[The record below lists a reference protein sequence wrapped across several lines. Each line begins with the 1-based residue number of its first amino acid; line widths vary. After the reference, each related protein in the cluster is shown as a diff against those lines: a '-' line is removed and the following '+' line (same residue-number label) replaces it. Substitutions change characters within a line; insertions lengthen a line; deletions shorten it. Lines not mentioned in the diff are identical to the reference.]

1 MKKTIAIL
9 LVAVLAAGSVFAGF
23 SGSASVKA
31 GYDLQN
37 KEYGFFENG
46 TNVKLNL
53 ELGTQVA
60 EEAGEGDVYASIKA
74 TLEARV
80 MNDPYRGDGNV
91 VPYDKNAYVNGYF
104 PVSVIAKV
112 TEAKVNGS
120 NWYVSILGVPSVPD
134 FAKSA
139 IDTYKDKK
147 ADVDFDEWGF
157 KYKDDVKKPDT
168 YKVDYDKAPGVEVGY
183 ADYVVGVG
191 FKSDASGKA
200 FTAYA
205 KTPEYTFDAV
215 KAQFAAVASKK
226 AGTGIK
232 NVGAS
237 AKASYAT
244 DVLSVSLAT
253 DLGAAIANE
262 TKFNADVAAN
272 FKYDFVTVDA
282 YFATKAKSITDKNLL
297 SVKAVTDLN
306 SFEVPVKLSLT
317 GKDLINKQNLKAEVE
332 FVAVEGLTVK
342 ANAGYVIADKK
353 VSVGGGVEYKADAY
367 KATANAGFETKVGT
381 ENSNVLTFDAAVES
395 DVIIP
400 GATLKLAY
408 GKTADDQNLLS
419 GQTLAQDLG
428 KVEASCT
435 IKF

>member
-23 SGSASVKA
+23 SGSASVNA

-37 KEYGFFENG
+37 KEYGFFKNG
-46 TNVKLNL
+46 TNVKFDVS
-53 ELGTQVA
+53 LGKEDAEKVA
-60 EEAGEGDVYASIKA
+60 EGEVYASIKA
-74 TLEARV
+74 SLEAKIANNPYTG
-80 MNDPYRGDGNV
+80 NDKIV
-91 VPYDKNAYVNGYF
+91 VVKDDALTFANDYPNLVR
-104 PVSVIAKV
+104 IMAKV
-112 TEAKVNGS
+112 TEAKIFGS
-120 NWYVSILGVPSVPD
+120 NWYVSILGVPNGPD

-139 IDTYKDKK
+139 IDTVTDKAKDTL
-147 ADVDFDEWGF
+147 DDWGF
-157 KYKDDVKKPDT
+157 TRNEDTKKPVS
-168 YKVDYDKAPGVEVGY
+168 YAVAYDKAPGIEAGY
-183 ADYVVGVG
+183 ADYVVGLG
-191 FKSDASGKA
+191 FNSKKAGTA

-205 KTPEYTFDAV
+205 LTPEYQFDAV

-226 AGTGIK
+226 AATGIK

-244 DVLSVSLAT
+244 DVVSVSLAT
-253 DLGAAIANE
+253 DLGAAIAKE
-262 TKFNADVAAN
+262 TKFDADVAAN

-282 YFATKAKSITDKNLL
+282 YFSTVDKLL
-297 SVKAVTDLN
+297 SAKAVTDLN
-306 SFEVPVKLSLT
+306 SFEVPVKLTLT
-317 GKDLINKQNLKAEVE
+317 GKDLINKQDLKAEVE
-332 FVAVEGLTVK
+332 FVAVDGLTVK
-342 ANAGYVIADKK
+342 ANAGYGIAEKK

-367 KATANAGFETKVGT
+367 KATANAGFATEVGKD
-381 ENSNVLTFDAAVES
+381 NANVLTFDVAVES
-395 DVIIP
+395 EVLVP

-408 GKTADDQNLLS
+408 GKTADKQNLLS

>member
-31 GYDLQN
+31 GYNLQT
-37 KEYGFFENG
+37 KEYGFFGNG
-46 TNVKLNL
+46 TNVKFDLS
-53 ELGTQVA
+53 LGKEDAEKVA
-60 EEAGEGDVYASIKA
+60 EGEVYASIKA
-74 TLEARV
+74 SLEAKIA
-80 MNDPYRGDGNV
+80 NNPYTGDSSVKPNTV
-91 VPYDKNAYVNGYF
+91 VDTFTADSPEIVRI
-104 PVSVIAKV
+104 IAKV
-112 TEAKVNGS
+112 KEAKIFGS
-120 NWYVSILGVPSVPD
+120 NWYVSILGVPSGPD

-139 IDTYKDKK
+139 IETETDKAK
-147 ADVDFDEWGF
+147 GSLDDWGF
-157 KYKDDVKKPDT
+157 TRDEDTKKPVSYAVT
-168 YKVDYDKAPGVEVGY
+168 FDKTHGVEAGY

-191 FKSDASGKA
+191 FNSKEGTGTA
-200 FTAYA
+200 FAAYV
-205 KTPEYTFDAV
+205 KTPEYEFDAV

-226 AGTGIK
+226 AATGIK

-237 AKASYAT
+237 AKASYTT
-244 DVLSVSLAT
+244 DVVSVSLAT
-253 DLGAAIANE
+253 DLGAKIANE
-262 TKFNADVAAN
+262 TKFDADVAAN

-282 YFATKAKSITDKNLL
+282 YFSTVGKLL
-297 SVKAVTDLN
+297 SAKAVTDLN
-306 SFEVPVKLSLT
+306 SFEVPVKLTLT
-317 GKDLINKQNLKAEVE
+317 GKDLINKQDLKAEAE

-367 KATANAGFETKVGT
+367 KATANAGFATVVGT

-395 DVIIP
+395 EVLVP

-408 GKTADDQNLLS
+408 GKATDKQNLLS
-419 GQTLAQDLG
+419 GQTPAQDLG

>member
-31 GYDLQN
+31 GYNLQT
-37 KEYGFFENG
+37 KEYGFFSNG
-46 TNVKLNL
+46 TNAKFDIDLSNSTA
-53 ELGTQVA
+53 EKVA
-60 EEAGEGDVYASIKA
+60 EGEVYASIKA
-74 TLEARV
+74 TLDLKF
-80 MNDPYRGDGNV
+80 MSDPYRGV
-91 VPYDKNAYVNGYF
+91 STGYNDYEKAGIRYHF
-104 PVSVIAKV
+104 DIS
-112 TEAKVNGS
+112 EAKVAGS

-139 IDTYKDKK
+139 IETYVAKVGGTDTD
-147 ADVDFDEWGF
+147 DWGWE
-157 KYKDDVKKPDT
+157 YKDDVEKPVS
-168 YKVDYDKAPGVEVGY
+168 YHVDYDKAPGVEAGY

-191 FKSDASGKA
+191 LNSKESGTK
-200 FTAYA
+200 FTAYVM
-205 KTPEYTFDAV
+205 TPEYEFDAV

-226 AGTGIK
+226 AATGIK
-232 NVGAS
+232 NVGGS

-253 DLGAAIANE
+253 DLGAAIAEE
-262 TKFNADVAAN
+262 TKFDADVAAN

-282 YFATKAKSITDKNLL
+282 YFSTVGKLL
-297 SVKAVTDLN
+297 SAKAVTDLN
-306 SFEVPVKLSLT
+306 SFEVPVKLTLT
-317 GKDLINKQNLKAEVE
+317 GKDLINKQNLKAEVA
-332 FVAVEGLTVK
+332 FDATEGLTVK

-353 VSVGGGVEYKADAY
+353 VSVGGGVEYKADAF
-367 KATANAGFETKVGT
+367 KATANAGFATKVGT
-381 ENSNVLTFDAAVES
+381 EKSNVLTFDAAVES
-395 DVIIP
+395 DVLVP

>member
-37 KEYGFFENG
+37 KEYGFFKNG
-46 TNVKLNL
+46 TNVKFDLS
-53 ELGTQVA
+53 LGKEDAEKVA
-60 EEAGEGDVYASIKA
+60 EGEVYASIKA
-74 TLEARV
+74 SLEAKIANNPYTGADKV
-80 MNDPYRGDGNV
+80 APTSTTGIWAFTNDSPELVRI
-91 VPYDKNAYVNGYF
+91 
-104 PVSVIAKV
+104 IAKV
-112 TEAKVNGS
+112 KEAKIFGS
-120 NWYVSILGVPSVPD
+120 NWYVSILGVPSGPD

-139 IDTYKDKK
+139 IETVTDKAK
-147 ADVDFDEWGF
+147 GSADDWGF
-157 KYKDDVKKPDT
+157 TRDEDTKKPVS
-168 YKVDYDKAPGVEVGY
+168 YAVAYDKAPGVEAGY
-183 ADYVVGVG
+183 ADYVVGLG
-191 FKSDASGKA
+191 FNSKEGSGTA

-205 KTPEYTFDAV
+205 MTPEYEFDAV

-226 AGTGIK
+226 ALAGTK

-244 DVLSVSLAT
+244 DVVSVSLAT
-253 DLGAAIANE
+253 DLGAAIAKE
-262 TKFNADVAAN
+262 TKFDADVAAN

-282 YFATKAKSITDKNLL
+282 YFSTVGKLL
-297 SVKAVTDLN
+297 SAKAVTDLN
-306 SFEVPVKLSLT
+306 SFEVPVKLTLT
-317 GKDLINKQNLKAEVE
+317 GKDLINKQDLKAEAE

-342 ANAGYVIADKK
+342 ANVGYGIADKK

-367 KATANAGFETKVGT
+367 KATANAGFATEVGKD
-381 ENSNVLTFDAAVES
+381 NANVLTFDAAVES
-395 DVIIP
+395 EVLVP

-408 GKTADDQNLLS
+408 GKTADKQNLLS